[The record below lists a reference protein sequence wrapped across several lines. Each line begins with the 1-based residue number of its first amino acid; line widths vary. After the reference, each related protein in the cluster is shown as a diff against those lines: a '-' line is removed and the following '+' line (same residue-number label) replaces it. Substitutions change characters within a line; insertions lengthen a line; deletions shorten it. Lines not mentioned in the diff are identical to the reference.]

1 MNRLQA
7 LAARP
12 RRSLG
17 ALAVVL
23 AAAGLTVGSGA
34 DFTASAANPSNAFS
48 TGTLSIG
55 SSQSS
60 AILSASG
67 LKPGGSAAGTV
78 DIENTGSLAGVFS
91 LATSGAQDSSPSLL
105 GQLDLKV
112 IDCGTFSGSTAPTC
126 GTTALYDGK
135 ISAMSSK
142 SLGSFAAGVKHRYR
156 FEVTLPSSTDNG
168 FQGKSASVAFNWSA
182 AA

>member
-7 LAARP
+7 LAAHP
-12 RRSLG
+12 RRTLG

-23 AAAGLTVGSGA
+23 AAAGITAGSGA
-34 DFTASAANPSNAFS
+34 DFTAASANPANTFS

-55 SSQSS
+55 NTKSS

-67 LKPGGSAAGTV
+67 LKPGGSTEGTV
-78 DIENTGSLAGVFS
+78 DIENTGTLAGAFS
-91 LATSGAQDSSPSLL
+91 LATSGAQDSTPSLL
-105 GQLDLKV
+105 GQLDLKI
-112 IDCGTFSGSTAPTC
+112 IDCGTFTGSTAPTC

-135 ISAMSSK
+135 ISAMTSK
-142 SLGSFAAGVKHRYR
+142 SLGNYSAGAKHRYK
-156 FEVTLPSSTDNG
+156 FEVSLPSSTDNTL
-168 FQGKSASVAFNWSA
+168 QGKTASVAFNWTA